1 MSGALRLW
9 MAVLLCVLTGACTTG
24 EGEGWVRSDRLYIED
39 CWNGPFNLRP
49 TFFGANPYREES
61 LLIRVQRGDNLQVV
75 SDGLTVVVSDLA
87 AIRDG
92 LLGQPIPVGLP
103 PGVAPYGIPVSNGG
117 EPVQVSLGLY
127 LHDTCHAENGTVY
140 SLSGTITFNSLFS
153 GDPNESEAA
162 ERLTDADFEAT
173 FADPRDMAA
182 DGTVDAASTSLVSGH
197 FRFFFQR
204 GQPAQPFP

>member
-1 MSGALRLW
+1 MSSPLRFWVVGLVG
-9 MAVLLCVLTGACTTG
+9 VLSGACTTG

-61 LLIRVQRGDNLQVV
+61 LLIRVQRGDNLQEV

-87 AIRDG
+87 GIRDG
-92 LLGQPIPVGLP
+92 SLDQPIPVGLP
-103 PGVAPYGIPVSNGG
+103 PGVAPYGTPVSSGA

-140 SLSGTITFNSLFS
+140 SLSGTITFHSLFS
-153 GDPNESEAA
+153 GDPTCS
-162 ERLTDADFEAT
+162 L
-173 FADPRDMAA
+173 PRNCFTQC
-182 DGTVDAASTSLVSGH
+182 TVGDNKI
-197 FRFFFQR
+197 F
-204 GQPAQPFP
+204 

>member
-1 MSGALRLW
+1 MSGSLRYWVACLACA
-9 MAVLLCVLTGACTTG
+9 MNAACTTG

-61 LLIRVQRGDNLQVV
+61 LLIRVQRGDNMQEV

-87 AIRDG
+87 GIREG
-92 LLGQPIPVGLP
+92 ALGQAIPVGLP
-103 PGVAPYGIPVSNGG
+103 PGVAPYGMPVSSDT
-117 EPVQVSLGLY
+117 EPAQVSLGLY

-140 SLSGTITFNSLFS
+140 ALSGTITFDSLFS
-153 GDPNESEAA
+153 GDPNESQAN

-182 DGTVDAASTSLVSGH
+182 DGSVDAATTSLVNGH

>member
-1 MSGALRLW
+1 MSSPLRFWVVGLVG
-9 MAVLLCVLTGACTTG
+9 VLSGACTTG

-61 LLIRVQRGDNLQVV
+61 LLIRVQRGDNLQEV

-87 AIRDG
+87 GIRDG
-92 LLGQPIPVGLP
+92 SLDQPIPVGLP
-103 PGVAPYGIPVSNGG
+103 PGVAPYGTPVSSGA

-140 SLSGTITFNSLFS
+140 SLSGTITFHSLFS

-162 ERLTDADFEAT
+162 DRLTDADFDAT
-173 FADPRDMAA
+173 FADPREMAA
-182 DGTVDAASTSLVSGH
+182 DGSVDASTTSAVRGH